1 MRLTDILLALTLV
14 VTSSMA
20 VVPPSKTIQTP
31 QSNQNPRCRPGPSNI
46 CQPTVSSPNNERELK
61 EQTQKRYEDLQKR
74 VERAKIIM
82 GQSCGKHYNPNNKSA
97 SSQTGGGLG
106 LGSFFARFVP
116 DSARIM
122 FGKPPINTEHSKRH
136 LDPYCVQATKV
147 YNRVLTE
154 LIDFKRTH
162 NIGFMAKL
170 YNFMKWFKK

>member
-1 MRLTDILLALTLV
+1 
-14 VTSSMA
+14 MA

-31 QSNQNPRCRPGPSNI
+31 QSSQNPRCRPGPSNI

-106 LGSFFARFVP
+106 LGSFFGKFVP
-116 DSARIM
+116 DSIKSM
-122 FGKPPINTEHSKRH
+122 FGKTPVSVKNSKSYSHR
-136 LDPYCVQATKV
+136 YCEQTAKM
-147 YNRVLTE
+147 YNRRVAE
-154 LIDFKRTH
+154 LVKFEETH
-162 NIGFMAKL
+162 NIGFMTKL
-170 YNFMKWFKK
+170 YNFFRRFKK

>member
-1 MRLTDILLALTLV
+1 
-14 VTSSMA
+14 MA

-31 QSNQNPRCRPGPSNI
+31 QSSQSPACRPGPSNI
-46 CQPTVSSPNNERELK
+46 CQPTISSPNNESELK
-61 EQTQKRYEDLQKR
+61 EQIQKRLAKLQR
-74 VERAKIIM
+74 LVDQNTIIM
-82 GQSCGKHYNPNNKSA
+82 NRWCGKHYNPKDKPVPYRIKEEQKA
-97 SSQTGGGLG
+97 V
-106 LGSFFARFVP
+106 SFFARFVP